1 LQFSDK
7 KTNLWIDKNKLEIV
21 KKSFPDVKVEE
32 YENAVFIHVKKD
44 KLIDFLKFLKEAEEL
59 QFKMFIDFTC
69 VDYPFHT
76 PRFLGVYF
84 LFSPE
89 FKQRVGVKCWA
100 ENNSLPSLTG
110 LWKGAKWAEREAWD
124 MFGVKFEG
132 HENLVRMF
140 MWESYPYHPLRKD
153 FPLEGIADT
162 YLPSLNLRPDEIPA
176 HNYSPY
182 HTYVPSMEDLEET
195 EKKRIQKKAQIVL
208 NWGPLHPGTHGTIW
222 FLFDMEG
229 EVIKDCDIIL
239 GQLHRGVEKIAETRT
254 YTQFIPYTDR
264 MDYISALCSQVAFV
278 NAVEKLLGITPPPR
292 AKYIR
297 TMMCELQR
305 INSHLLW
312 LGTYALDLGALT
324 IFLYAFREREKIMDI
339 IEGIAGIRLNSSYI
353 RIGGVAQDL
362 PEGALDV
369 IRHFIKDFPKRLE
382 EYETILTK
390 NRVWLRRNVNVGIIN
405 EEQVY
410 QYGLTGVVARSAGV
424 PYDIRMIQPTDAYGE
439 VDFDVPLG
447 KVGDCYDRYLLRIE
461 EMKQSIRIVAQ
472 CVDKIEK
479 LKDKK
484 FIASENP
491 YVIPTLEEVY
501 NSIESMV
508 KDFNLRI
515 YGEQAPEG
523 EIYLSGENPRGEL
536 GFYIV
541 SKGEGHPYRLR
552 IRSGAFYNLQ
562 IFPELIKGRT
572 VADAVVLLGSLD
584 PVVGETDR

>member
-1 LQFSDK
+1 MH
-7 KTNLWIDKNKLEIV
+7 LWIEEKELKEIKDKFPSIAINKEENFTYIQV
-21 KKSFPDVKVEE
+21 KKSQLLE
-32 YENAVFIHVKKD
+32 I
-44 KLIDFLKFLKEAEEL
+44 LRFLKDRLNY
-59 QFKMFIDFTC
+59 KMFIDFFC
-69 VDYPFHT
+69 IDFPLHN
-76 PRFLGVYF
+76 PRFQGVYI

-89 FKQRVGVKCWA
+89 KKKRVAVKVWA
-100 ENNSLPSLTG
+100 EDNSLPSVIS

-124 MFGVKFEG
+124 MFGVQFEG
-132 HENLVRMF
+132 HDNLVRMF
-140 MWESYPYHPLRKD
+140 LWEGYKYHPLRKD
-153 FPLEGIADT
+153 FPLKGYEEV
-162 YLPSLNLRPDEIPA
+162 YLPSLNLRPGEIPA

-182 HTYVPSMEDLEET
+182 HTEIPTMEDLERT
-195 EKKRIQKKAQIVL
+195 QKKRMEKRNQIVL

-229 EVIKDCDIIL
+229 EYIKNCDIIL
-239 GQLHRGVEKIAETRT
+239 GQLHRGVEKIAENLT

-264 MDYISALCSQVAFV
+264 MDYISALCSQVAYV
-278 NAVEKLLGITPPPR
+278 NAVEKLLGIEPPEK
-292 AKYIR
+292 AKFIR

-353 RIGGVAQDL
+353 RIGGVAKDL

-369 IRHFIKDFPKRLE
+369 IKHFCEDFSEKIK

-390 NRVWLRRNVNVGIIN
+390 NRIWLKRNVNVGIIT
-405 EEQVY
+405 EEDVY
-410 QYGLTGVVARSAGV
+410 SYGLTGVVARSAGV
-424 PYDIRMIQPTDAYGE
+424 PYDIRMIQPTDAYDK
-439 VDFDVPLG
+439 VDFELPLG
-447 KVGDCYDRYLLRIE
+447 TVGDCYDRYLLRME
-461 EMKQSIRIVAQ
+461 EMRQSVNIIKQ
-472 CVDKIEK
+472 CVDKLEK
-479 LKDKK
+479 MDGESY
-484 FIASENP
+484 IASDNP
-491 YVIPTLEEVY
+491 YVLPTLEEVF

-515 YGEQAPEG
+515 YGEQVPEG

-536 GFYIV
+536 GFYIN
-541 SKGEGHPYRLR
+541 SKGEGRPYRLR

-562 IFPELIKGRT
+562 IFTKLIIGRT
-572 VADAVVLLGSLD
+572 VADAVALLGSLD

>member
-1 LQFSDK
+1 LQFSNS
-7 KTNLWIDKNKLEIV
+7 TSNLWIDKEKLEIV
-21 KKSFPDVKVEE
+21 KNHFPEAKIEE
-32 YENAVFIHVKKD
+32 FEYAKFIFIKKNS
-44 KLIDFLKFLKEAEEL
+44 LISLLSFLKENL
-59 QFKMFIDFTC
+59 KFKMFIDFTC
-69 VDYPFHT
+69 VDYPFHK

-84 LFSPE
+84 LYSPE
-89 FKQRVGVKCWA
+89 HKQRVGIKCWA
-100 ENNSLPSLTG
+100 EDDSLPSLIK
-110 LWKGAKWAEREAWD
+110 LWKGAKWAEREAYD

-132 HENLVRMF
+132 HDNLVRMF

-182 HTYVPSMEDLEET
+182 HTYVPSMEELEET
-195 EKKRIQKKAQIVL
+195 ERKRIDKKAQIVL

-229 EVIKDCDIIL
+229 EVIKNCDIIL

-264 MDYISALCSQVAFV
+264 MDYISALCSQTTFV
-278 NAVEKLLGITPPPR
+278 NAVEKLLNVEPPEK
-292 AKYIR
+292 AKWIR

-353 RIGGVAQDL
+353 RIGGVAKDL
-362 PEGALDV
+362 PEGALAV
-369 IRHFIKDFPKRLE
+369 IRHFIKDFSKKLD
-382 EYETILTK
+382 EYETILTT
-390 NRVWLRRNVNVGIIN
+390 NRVWLRRNVNIGIVN
-405 EEQVY
+405 EEDVY
-410 QYGLTGVVARSAGV
+410 QYGLTGVVARSGGV
-424 PYDIRMIQPTDAYGE
+424 PYDIRMIQPTDAYNE
-439 VDFDVPLG
+439 IDFEVPLG
-447 KVGDCYDRYLLRIE
+447 KVGDCYDRYLIRIE
-461 EMKQSIRIVAQ
+461 EMRQSVQIIGQ
-472 CVDKIEK
+472 CVDKLEK
-479 LKDKK
+479 MKDDKYV
-484 FIASENP
+484 STENP
-491 YVIPTLEEVY
+491 YVLPTLNEVF

-523 EIYLSGENPRGEL
+523 EVYISGENPRGEL

>member
-1 LQFSDK
+1 MQFSDK
-7 KTNLWIDKNKLEIV
+7 KSLWIDKGKISKIKEKYPSV
-21 KKSFPDVKVEE
+21 SVET
-32 YENAVFIHVKKD
+32 YKNATFILVGKNY
-44 KLIDFLKFLKEAEEL
+44 LLDFLSYLKNEL
-59 QFKMFIDFTC
+59 SFRMFIDFTC
-69 VDYPFHT
+69 VDYPLHN
-76 PRFLGVYF
+76 PRFQGVYI
-84 LFSPE
+84 LYSPADQ
-89 FKQRVGVKCWA
+89 QRVGVKVWA
-100 ENNSLPSLTG
+100 EEDKLPSITG

-124 MFGVKFEG
+124 MFGIKFEG

-140 MWESYPYHPLRKD
+140 LWEGYRYHPLRKD
-153 FPLEGIADT
+153 FPLEGFQDT

-176 HNYSPY
+176 HNYSSY
-182 HTYVPSMEDLEET
+182 HTYVPSLKELEDT
-195 EKKRIQKKAQIVL
+195 QKARIPSKKSQVVL

-229 EVIKDCDIIL
+229 EYVKECDIIL

-264 MDYISALCSQVAFV
+264 MDYISALCSQVAYV
-278 NAVEKLLGITPPPR
+278 NTVENLLGVDPPEK
-292 AKYIR
+292 AKWIR
-297 TMMCELQR
+297 TLMCELQR

-339 IEGIAGIRLNSSYI
+339 IEGISGIRLNSSYI
-353 RIGGVAQDL
+353 RIGGVAKDL

-369 IRHFIKDFPKRLE
+369 IKHFIKDFPSKLD
-382 EYETILTK
+382 EYETILTT
-390 NRVWLRRNVNVGIIN
+390 NRVWLKRNIDIGIIK
-405 EEQVY
+405 EEDVY

-424 PYDIRMIQPTDAYGE
+424 PYDIRMIQPTDAYDK
-439 VDFDVPLG
+439 VDFEVPLG
-447 KVGDCYDRYLLRIE
+447 KVGDCYDRYLLRME
-461 EMKQSIRIVAQ
+461 EMKQSIKIVAQ
-472 CVDKIEK
+472 CVEK
-479 LKDKK
+479 LEELKDDRY
-484 FIASENP
+484 IATDNP
-491 YVIPTLEEVY
+491 YVLPTLEETF

-523 EIYLSGENPRGEL
+523 EIYMSGENPRGEL

-562 IFPELIKGRT
+562 IFTELIKGRT
-572 VADAVVLLGSLD
+572 VADAVALLGSLD